1 MPEVKNNLSFSKK
14 AWSLIFLL
22 VAVLCIISALAA
34 VKWRTTV
41 AEREFETCM
50 QNHARALAQ
59 AMDPTDARDF
69 TGTDVYLRKIASSRI
84 SQHLA
89 GYREISVFRSVFVL
103 TLKF

>member
-14 AWSLIFLL
+14 SWSLIFLV

-59 AMDPTDARDF
+59 AMDPTDARGF
-69 TGTDVYLRKIASSRI
+69 YRHRCISAQNRIQPHIPASGRV
-84 SQHLA
+84 QRNFCL
-89 GYREISVFRSVFVL
+89 
-103 TLKF
+103 